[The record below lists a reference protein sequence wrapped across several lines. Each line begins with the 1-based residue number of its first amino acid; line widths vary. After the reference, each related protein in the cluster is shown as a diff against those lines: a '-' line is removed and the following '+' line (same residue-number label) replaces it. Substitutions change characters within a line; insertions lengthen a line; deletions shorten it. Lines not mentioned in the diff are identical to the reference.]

1 MRIST
6 AALHNSAIT
15 QMLNR
20 QSELSRTQSQLAS
33 GKKIQ
38 TPADD
43 PIGAVHVLELQR
55 LQTESDQFGRNSD
68 AVRARLNHEE
78 QALADAGL
86 VLQRVREQALAANNS
101 TLDATALSAIATE
114 LRSRVQQLMDIANS
128 RDGNGEFL
136 FSGYATHTQPFAR
149 AGTAPNYGGDQGVRQ
164 LQTGPSQYTADGH
177 SGFEVFMDIVEGN
190 GVFTTA
196 VAGTNAG
203 SGSINVG
210 NVVNRAA
217 WVRDTYTI
225 TFTAPDTYQ
234 VTNSAAAVVVPAV
247 AGNYTS
253 GSAIA
258 FNGIQVAIDGAPA
271 LGDTFTVAASQTED
285 MFTTID
291 DIISTLQGGAGTPA
305 GRAQF
310 ASRLGAAIEQ
320 LDRHEEH
327 LLNVRAEVGARLSGL
342 DDAETTRENYKLE
355 LKTTLSNLQDVD
367 YAEAISRMNRQL
379 MGLEAAQSSYA
390 KISQLSLF
398 DYL

>member
-6 AALHNSAIT
+6 AALHNTALT
-15 QMLNR
+15 GLLNR
-20 QSELSRTQSQLAS
+20 QSELSRTQSQIAS
-33 GKKIQ
+33 GKRVQ

-43 PIGAVHVLELQR
+43 PIGAVHILELQR

-68 AVRARLNHEE
+68 AVKARLSHEE

-86 VLQRVREQALAANNS
+86 VLQRVREQALAANNG
-101 TLDATALSAIATE
+101 TLDNTALQAIATE

-128 RDGNGEFL
+128 RDGNGEYL
-136 FSGYATHTQPFAR
+136 FSGYATQTQPFAR
-149 AGTAPNYGGDQGVRQ
+149 NGATAAYAGDQGVRQ
-164 LQTGPSQYTADGH
+164 LQTGPAQYTADGH
-177 SGFEVFMDIVEGN
+177 SGFDVFMNIVEGN
-190 GVFTTA
+190 GVFTTG
-196 VAGTNAG
+196 VTGTNTG
-203 SGSINVG
+203 SGSINTG
-210 NVVNRAA
+210 NVVNRTA

-253 GSAIA
+253 GSAIS
-258 FNGIQVAIDGAPA
+258 FNGIQVAIEGAPA

-291 DIISTLQGGAGTPA
+291 SIISTLQAGAGSPA
-305 GRAQF
+305 NRAQF

-320 LDRHEEH
+320 LDQHEKH
-327 LLNVRAEVGARLSGL
+327 LLNVRADVGARLAGL
-342 DDAETTRENYKLE
+342 DDAESSRANYKLE
-355 LKTTLSNLQDVD
+355 LQSTLSNLQDVD

-398 DYL
+398 NYL